1 MFDQE
6 FFAFELEFLAF
17 EFEVGEF
24 FDVGEEFWEKRGGGL
39 GAHEFEGA
47 FAEHLIHDALEARGM
62 IDAGLF
68 LDVDQD
74 IQRRTGHGDEVFGP
88 PRIAE
93 AGDSFEA
100 DLKSEPF
107 GSWCGDATP

>member
-24 FDVGEEFWEKRGGGL
+24 FDVGEEFGEKLGRGL
-39 GAHEFEGA
+39 GAHESEGG

-62 IDAGLF
+62 IEAGLF
-68 LDVDQD
+68 LDIDED
-74 IQRRTGHGDEVFGP
+74 IERRASDGDEIFRTPG
-88 PRIAE
+88 IAE
-93 AGDSFEA
+93 AGDGFEA
-100 DLKSEPF
+100 DLESEPF
-107 GSWCGDATP
+107 GSRCGDAAP